1 MHDYAHH
8 NYPGGTLESLMT
20 HSNIVSNVAVFDADV
35 AAATG
40 TGKEYVLGETN
51 SGLYYSYPSI
61 LPNISD

>member
-1 MHDYAHH
+1 
-8 NYPGGTLESLMT
+8 MT